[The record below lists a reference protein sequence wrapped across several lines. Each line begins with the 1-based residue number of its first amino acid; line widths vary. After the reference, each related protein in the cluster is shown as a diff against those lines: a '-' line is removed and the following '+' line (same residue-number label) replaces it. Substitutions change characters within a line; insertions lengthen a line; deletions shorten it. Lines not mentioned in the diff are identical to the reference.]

1 VIGPDRTVHMRPVKV
16 AQISE
21 GQALIDLGLKPN
33 ETVVLEG
40 QYRLESGS
48 LVEELHGKAADS
60 ADLQSA
66 VEQAIGRLNEEHR
79 YSAELSAAC
88 SLRRETLSVRTSAG
102 STPLPRSNR
111 ARREVRDSS
120 SLFFSSRE

>member
-1 VIGPDRTVHMRPVKV
+1 MRPVKV

-21 GQALIDLGLKPN
+21 GQALIDSGLKPN

>member
-1 VIGPDRTVHMRPVKV
+1 MRPVKV